1 MAQIMSVSASQNRA
15 NQQQMMEFMNAINK
29 QQQISQKRMA
39 AMMAGMSQNTNQALK
54 QIAEQGMVSLSL
66 NPYSRH
72 KSYFWPCQLAHYSHF
87 TEPLKAAANRQDGG
101 GSHGIGFL
109 GKIIGAA
116 GKGFLGTRAKSSKQ
130 NSKNPKR

>member
-1 MAQIMSVSASQNRA
+1 MAQIMSVSASQNRE

-29 QQQISQKRMA
+29 QQQISQKQMV

-72 KSYFWPCQLAHYSHF
+72 KSYFWPC
-87 TEPLKAAANRQDGG
+87 
-101 GSHGIGFL
+101 
-109 GKIIGAA
+109 
-116 GKGFLGTRAKSSKQ
+116 
-130 NSKNPKR
+130 